1 MNNNTLL
8 AYLAT
13 PRTLEQISRRFYY
26 GRITGARH
34 DVRALIWAGQVKFEG
49 GHYVART
56 PTPDY
61 AWVAFQAAYL
71 AF

>member
-1 MNNNTLL
+1 MTNTTLL

-26 GRITGARH
+26 GRITAARH
-34 DVRALIWAGQVKFEG
+34 DVRALIWSGQVKFEA
-49 GHYVART
+49 GHYRAR
-56 PTPDY
+56 TPDY